1 MQRNKIDIMQEENFS
16 EQDSLKLINE
26 MIGKAKKSYVTKGIA
41 SIVWGALITFCGIFN
56 WAEIHYNVEYGDVW
70 VILLLAL
77 IPQVYFSIK
86 ERSGKSFIAHN
97 ETTILYIWIAFS
109 VSIFITTNYFE
120 RIHMSPIPIIMMLYA
135 IPTFLIGAMQ
145 KFVPMILGGVFC
157 WIASIISIF
166 TGVEIDMILMAAC
179 GLFAWLIPGIILWKQ
194 YKKNQVAN
202 V

>member
-1 MQRNKIDIMQEENFS
+1 MQTEKFS
-16 EQDSLKLINE
+16 EEDSLKLINE

-56 WAEIHYNVEYGDVW
+56 WVEIHYNFEYGDVW

-86 ERSGKSFIAHN
+86 ERRGKNFIAHN

-109 VSIFITTNYFE
+109 VSIFITTNYFG

-145 KFVPMILGGVFC
+145 KFMPMILGGIFC
-157 WIASIISIF
+157 WVASIISIF

-179 GLFAWLIPGIILWKQ
+179 GLLAWLIPGIILWKR
-194 YKKNQVAN
+194 YKKNQAAN

>member
-1 MQRNKIDIMQEENFS
+1 MQEENFS

-26 MIGKAKKSYVTKGIA
+26 MISKAKKSYVTKGIA

-56 WAEIHYNVEYGDVW
+56 WVEIHYNFEYGDVW

-86 ERSGKSFIAHN
+86 ERRGKNFIAHN

-109 VSIFITTNYFE
+109 VSIFITTNYFG

-145 KFVPMILGGVFC
+145 KFMPMILGGIFC
-157 WIASIISIF
+157 WVASIISIF

-179 GLFAWLIPGIILWKQ
+179 GLLAWLIPGIILWKR
-194 YKKNQVAN
+194 YKKNQAAN